1 MPCVTRQLESSVAYV
16 WRAKVAGPGERLRH
30 WRTRTGYYQVI
41 THLLEAQGSSSL
53 GMAEV
58 VGRAGGGRSTVYAVA
73 ADGTL
78 AEAYRA
84 GTRPAVRML
93 ADLAGAGPID
103 RLVAETKVWSFW
115 PLRQAWLRELDE
127 LFPAAEFASTGRRL
141 AASVARWRA
150 AHPVLAAAQ
159 AGLPP
164 LCALEDLIIVS
175 RYTLSPSEAVR
186 MLARGEPAEP
196 GASPVLRCP
205 MIDDAGVGA
214 VAARINGAL
223 DLLEPAGR
231 RSSTALPEH
240 ERTAAAASL
249 LRATLR
255 DLVALQT
262 VRCEPLDVKE

>member
-127 LFPAAEFASTGRRL
+127 LFPAAESPPPVAGWQRPSRGGGRRTPC
-141 AASVARWRA
+141 SPPRRPDCHRSARWR
-150 AHPVLAAAQ
+150 
-159 AGLPP
+159 
-164 LCALEDLIIVS
+164 
-175 RYTLSPSEAVR
+175 T
-186 MLARGEPAEP
+186 
-196 GASPVLRCP
+196 
-205 MIDDAGVGA
+205 
-214 VAARINGAL
+214 
-223 DLLEPAGR
+223 
-231 RSSTALPEH
+231 
-240 ERTAAAASL
+240 
-249 LRATLR
+249 
-255 DLVALQT
+255 
-262 VRCEPLDVKE
+262 

>member
-1 MPCVTRQLESSVAYV
+1 M
-16 WRAKVAGPGERLRH
+16 
-30 WRTRTGYYQVI
+30 
-41 THLLEAQGSSSL
+41 
-53 GMAEV
+53 
-58 VGRAGGGRSTVYAVA
+58 
-73 ADGTL
+73 
-78 AEAYRA
+78 
-84 GTRPAVRML
+84 
-93 ADLAGAGPID
+93 
-103 RLVAETKVWSFW
+103 
-115 PLRQAWLRELDE
+115 
-127 LFPAAEFASTGRRL
+127 
-141 AASVARWRA
+141 
-150 AHPVLAAAQ
+150 LAAAQ

-205 MIDDAGVGA
+205 MIDDAGVGVGA
-214 VAARINGAL
+214 VAARINGVL

-255 DLVALQT
+255 DLVALPT
-262 VRCEPLDVKE
+262 VRCEPLGVKE